1 MALGWL
7 RWRAWAGV
15 SGVAAAAI
23 GVVGVVL
30 WHFEIFFFPVVG
42 MILGGIVFTL
52 YDRYGRY
59 GIGLTPVVRVGQSG
73 RGACRGRRRDTL

>member
-30 WHFEIFFFPVVG
+30 WHFEILFFF
-42 MILGGIVFTL
+42 
-52 YDRYGRY
+52 
-59 GIGLTPVVRVGQSG
+59 S
-73 RGACRGRRRDTL
+73 RGRHDTWWYRFYFV